1 MTSTSNPERTLIW
14 RSWNGLGLALALV
27 ALAGCTQVAGG
38 GWHGGSDTLRIGAA
52 ISPNSLN
59 PIILTESIENN
70 VERLIYNGLTLV
82 DDRGEILPDLATEVP
97 TQHNGGISRDGLTIT
112 YHLRPGV
119 KWQDGSPF
127 SSDDVRF
134 SLEAVMNPNTLVA
147 DRTGYDKVA
156 RVDTPDPYTVVFHLK
171 EPFAPFIAEAFNSG
185 TVGYVVP
192 AHLLRGYRDLNR
204 VPFNSAPVGTGP
216 YRMVRWARGD
226 RIELRAN
233 DAYFKGA
240 PRIKNIVL
248 YSIPQ
253 ENTGISQLRTR
264 ELDWYHAISEASY
277 NVLKDV
283 PGIKIVVTP
292 EHSYRGMMINN
303 ERLRDVLVRRAIAY
317 AIDKETLVRK
327 VTHGTGTLATE
338 DIPSFMWAY
347 DKHVLTYSYN
357 PPKARALLAQAG
369 WRPGGDGVLQKNGQR
384 LSLTMV
390 LRQGAAGDNAMAVV
404 VQSWLRAVG
413 IELTIKTFPG
423 STLFALGPDGVLQPG
438 KYDLD
443 ISGFSTSADPD
454 NSLQFMCRY
463 RPPNGYNW
471 IRYCSPAMDKAETE
485 ALQTYDV
492 AARKRAYAK
501 IEGLLAADV
510 PQIFIY
516 YQPDIN
522 AVNPALKNFKP
533 SMVTPMWNAQE
544 WQL

>member
-1 MTSTSNPERTLIW
+1 MRRHIL
-14 RSWNGLGLALALV
+14 LALI

-38 GWHGGSDTLRIGAA
+38 GWHPGSEGLRIGAA

-59 PIILTESIENN
+59 PILVTESIENN
-70 VERLIYNGLTLV
+70 IDRLIYNGLTLV
-82 DDRGEILPDLATEVP
+82 DDRGDVLPDLATEVP
-97 TQHNGGISRDGLTIT
+97 TLQNGGIGKDGLMVT
-112 YHLRPGV
+112 YHLRRGV
-119 KWQDGSPF
+119 KWHDGAPF

-134 SLEAVMNPNTLVA
+134 SFNAVMNPNTLVA
-147 DRTGYDKVA
+147 NRVGYDKVA
-156 RVDTPDPYTVVFHLK
+156 RVETPDPYTVVFHLK
-171 EPFAPFIAEAFNSG
+171 ERFAPFVTSVFNSG
-185 TVGYVVP
+185 TVAYVVP
-192 AHLLRGYRDLNR
+192 AHLLRKYPDLNR
-204 VPFNSAPVGTGP
+204 VPFNAAPVGTGA

-233 DAYFKGA
+233 EDYFKGA

-277 NVLKDV
+277 DVLKVV
-283 PGIKIVVTP
+283 PGIKIIATP
-292 EHSYRGMMINN
+292 QNAYRSILINN
-303 ERLRDVLVRRAIAY
+303 ERLRDALVRRAIAY
-317 AIDKETLVRK
+317 AIDKAMLVRN

-338 DIPSFMWAY
+338 DIPTFMWAY
-347 DKHVLTYSYN
+347 DKNVPIYRYD
-357 PPKARALLAQAG
+357 PPKARTLLAQAG
-369 WRPGGDGVLQKNGQR
+369 WRPGGDGILQRNGER

-390 LRQGAAGDNAMAVV
+390 LRQGAAGDNAMAVL

-423 STLFALGPDGVLQPG
+423 STLFALGPGGVLEPG

-443 ISGFSTSADPD
+443 ISGFASSADPD

-463 RPPNGYNW
+463 RPPNGFNW
-471 IRYCSPAMDKAETE
+471 IRYCSPTMDEAQTE
-485 ALQTYDV
+485 ALQSYDQ

-501 IEGLLAADV
+501 IERLLATDV

-522 AVNPALKNFKP
+522 AINPALKNFKP
-533 SMVTPMWNAQE
+533 SMITPMWNAHE